1 MMPTVNV
8 PPMAVREAL
17 SSSYEELRLIALGGQ
32 GRGVG
37 LAFFIRGGMARWMD
51 ACIAMF
57 AQPAPAPRPAGQL
70 DEQPHLPAELRV
82 EVAMVLAEMAL
93 SAHAQGATTC

>member
-1 MMPTVNV
+1 MMSAASV
-8 PPMAVREAL
+8 PSVAAREAL

-37 LAFFIRGGMARWMD
+37 LAFFIRCGMARWID
-51 ACIAMF
+51 TCIAMLT
-57 AQPAPAPRPAGQL
+57 QPAPAPRPTHP
-70 DEQPHLPAELRV
+70 DEQPHVPADLCV

>member
-1 MMPTVNV
+1 MAAASV
-8 PPMAVREAL
+8 PSVAVREAL

-37 LAFFIRGGMARWMD
+37 LAFFIRSGMARWMD
-51 ACIAMF
+51 TCLAML
-57 AQPAPAPRPAGQL
+57 AHPTSAPRPATNP
-70 DEQPHLPAELRV
+70 DEQPQVPADLRV